1 MISDKNFEWSRAG
14 GGGRVLMIARKRA
27 RQSKYVERKGKVV
40 MVLDG
45 RSTVLP

>member
-27 RQSKYVERKGKVV
+27 RQSKYVKGKVV